1 MVKSKKNKAVRIKS
15 TRERRYSAL
24 KCSWEASHGV
34 SIPGWLTAPIRA
46 PRCNRDT
53 HSVHT
58 SLQRGCRFS
67 NSAPIL
73 GFDSQQIVLT
83 IIYMPSAIYKA
94 ECFKKN
100 IKYHLIKKHE
110 TVMDFLE
117 NVITKNANLNTRAV
131 SLGHNELSLKLTTYY
146 YQFKFIFYIRKYICK
161 LCSCTQFLI
170 NFKLRPLCS
179 IFAAHQGP
187 PKPTL

>member
-1 MVKSKKNKAVRIKS
+1 MVKKGIKLVYKSINGNRAQSFACKVNVFLKNSCCFFYFFLFKWWKVKKNKAVRIKS

-94 ECFKKN
+94 ECFKKKHKIPSN
-100 IKYHLIKKHE
+100 QKTWDSDGFPWKCYYKKMMQ
-110 TVMDFLE
+110 T
-117 NVITKNANLNTRAV
+117 
-131 SLGHNELSLKLTTYY
+131 
-146 YQFKFIFYIRKYICK
+146 
-161 LCSCTQFLI
+161 
-170 NFKLRPLCS
+170 S
-179 IFAAHQGP
+179 IQGQWV
-187 PKPTL
+187 